1 MANTSPP
8 AVLIEGLTK
17 IFRLPFRKEEVVAVD
32 NLSLKVGAGEVYGLI
47 GPNGS
52 GKSTTM
58 KVLLGLISPSA
69 GKASIFGLDSA
80 DTASRG
86 SVGFLPENPYFYKY
100 LTGSETL
107 AFYGKLCGLSSKQIS
122 RRSEELLEMVGLTAA
137 RDRRLGGYSKGM
149 LQRIGLAQ
157 ALVGDPR
164 LVVLDEPTAG
174 VDPAGSRKIRDLVL
188 ELKRRGITVILSSHL
203 LEQVQEVCDEVGI
216 IFNGRLVRE
225 GKLNDLIAIED
236 QSEIVLQNASSQLLE
251 RIEKLVDDEEGA
263 QMLRCG
269 NPRTTLERLFLEA
282 INEGSSQEEEKH

>member
-1 MANTSPP
+1 
-8 AVLIEGLTK
+8 
-17 IFRLPFRKEEVVAVD
+17 
-32 NLSLKVGAGEVYGLI
+32 
-47 GPNGS
+47 
-52 GKSTTM
+52 
-58 KVLLGLISPSA
+58 
-69 GKASIFGLDSA
+69 
-80 DTASRG
+80 
-86 SVGFLPENPYFYKY
+86 
-100 LTGSETL
+100 
-107 AFYGKLCGLSSKQIS
+107 
-122 RRSEELLEMVGLTAA
+122 MVGLTAA
-137 RDRRLGGYSKGM
+137 KDRRLGGYSKGM

-188 ELKRRGITVILSSHL
+188 ELKHRGITVILSSHL